1 MARKRSMILMVIIGI
16 AVCIFVVGAGTV
28 TWFYLSVFD
37 SVDADE
43 AVATRSLDEARA
55 RFSGQQPILELRDD
69 KVSLLRKA
77 PDVASTRDLQ
87 NVQVLTWNAEEGTLT
102 ALSLPVWLLRLRD
115 SGVDVSLTADGTR
128 LTMTMDEVERYGP
141 ALVLDH
147 VEDDGSRVLVWT
159 E

>member
-1 MARKRSMILMVIIGI
+1 MARKRSTILMVIIGI
-16 AVCIFVVGAGTV
+16 VVCIVVVGVGSV
-28 TWFYLSVFD
+28 TWLYLSVFD

-43 AVATRSLDEARA
+43 AVAARSLEEARA
-55 RFSGQQPILELRDD
+55 RFGGQQPIVELRDD
-69 KVSLLRKA
+69 RITLLREA

-87 NVQVLTWNAEEGTLT
+87 NVRVLTWNAEEGTLT
-102 ALSLPVWLLRLRD
+102 TLTLPLWLLRLRD
-115 SGVDVSLTADGTR
+115 SGVDVSIAADGTR

-147 VEDDGSRVLVWT
+147 VEEDGSRVLVWT

>member
-1 MARKRSMILMVIIGI
+1 MARRRSTILMVIIGI
-16 AVCIFVVGAGTV
+16 VVCILIVGAGTA

-55 RFSGQQPILELRDD
+55 RFNGQQPILELRDD
-69 KVSLLRKA
+69 TVSLLRKA
-77 PDVASTRDLQ
+77 PDVTPTRDLQ
-87 NVQVLTWNAEEGTLT
+87 NVRVLTWNAEEGTLT
-102 ALSLPVWLLRLRD
+102 TLTLPFWLLRLRD
-115 SGVDVSLTADGTR
+115 SGVDVSIAADGTR

-141 ALVLDH
+141 ALVFDH
-147 VEDDGSRVLVWT
+147 IEEDGSRVLVWT